1 MKKRFTFVVTA
12 ATFLLGITGISKSAR
27 AISITPTND
36 GNTLSNTILG
46 SGITVVPGSV
56 NYSGANGASGTF
68 TNGNSSGIGIDSGII
83 LTTGQASSAVGP
95 NSSTSTTGFNGT
107 AGDADLN
114 ALIPQ
119 SSTEDATTLEFDF
132 ESAGGD
138 VFFNYV
144 FASEEYPEFANSDFN
159 DVFAFFLNGQNI
171 ALIPGT
177 TTPVSINN
185 VNGGNPLGTNAVN
198 SQFYKDNSGGN
209 FDIEYN
215 GFTTVFTA
223 QALGL
228 TPGTNT
234 IKLAIADVG
243 DDELDSAVFIQGSS
257 FSDTT
262 EEVPEPLTILGTLTA
277 GAFGTQF
284 MKKRKQIQA
293 AKSEA

>member
-12 ATFLLGITGISKSAR
+12 ATFLLGLTGISKSAR

-36 GNTLSNTILG
+36 GNTLTNTILG

-83 LTTGQASSAVGP
+83 LTTGQASDAVGP
-95 NSSTSTTGFNGT
+95 NNDAYTTGNNGT
-107 AGDADLN
+107 GGDANL
-114 ALIPQ
+114 
-119 SSTEDATTLEFDF
+119 SSLAGNTTNDATTLEFDF
-132 ESAGGD
+132 QTAGGD

-144 FASEEYPEFANSDFN
+144 FASEEYPEYANDIYN
-159 DVFAFFLNGQNI
+159 DVFAFFLDGQNI

-198 SQFYKDNSGGN
+198 PQFYNDNDGGN

-215 GFTTVFTA
+215 GFTKLFTA

-228 TPGTNT
+228 APGTHR

-243 DDELDSAVFIQGSS
+243 DDALDSAVFIQGTS

-284 MKKRKQIQA
+284 MKKRKKMQA